1 MKANKKTLVILAAIA
16 ALCLAGVA
24 VSQFVDWNVDS
35 ESTGGN
41 IGKSSRF
48 SRKTAKDGAS
58 NMEELLQNDQE
69 FKDGIVAA
77 YLVMK
82 TRAQQFNALVDMSV
96 DVAGDIPAFETV
108 LQAMKDAQP
117 KVRNVCASL
126 EAAGNDLNAA
136 LGGET
141 PKDLAQNT
149 NNAALAYGILQQQNS
164 LANDFIDTTDAY
176 LKTAAGDDRLKLV
189 RDQWVQYQQLTAAL
203 AQDADATA
211 VLEEKGYLLSPEMCG
226 LILSSFNEDCQVA
239 TLCNASLTD
248 AMGIMAP
255 VLSSFIAGE
264 QGEMCYSLLVK
275 HIPELS
281 NSDGLRNSDAIKNVE
296 VVGNSDAIKNVEVVR
311 NSDALESSALV
322 RNAEEMVSAILVVSA
337 TSGLVNLRNASFDVM
352 NNVVVDGMQL
362 TPLTLQMHDALKA
375 VTGEGSEVLNF
386 F

>member
-35 ESTGGN
+35 ESTSGN

-58 NMEELLQNDQE
+58 NMEELLQNDPE

-96 DVAGDIPAFETV
+96 DAAGDIPAFETV
-108 LQAMKDAQP
+108 LRAMKDAQP
-117 KVRNVCASL
+117 KIVNACASL
-126 EAAGNDLNAA
+126 EAAGNDLDAA

-149 NNAALAYGILQQQNS
+149 NNAVLAYGILQQQNS

-226 LILSSFNEDCQVA
+226 LTLRSFNEDCQVA
-239 TLCNASLTD
+239 TLSNTALTG
-248 AMGIMAP
+248 AMGFVAP
-255 VLSSFIAGE
+255 LISFIAGD
-264 QGEMCYSLLVK
+264 QGELCYALLKMHVA
-275 HIPELS
+275 ELS
-281 NSDGLRNSDAIKNVE
+281 NSEVLRNSDAIQSSMILENAETVKNAESV
-296 VVGNSDAIKNVEVVR
+296 KNAETAMNAVT
-311 NSDALESSALV
+311 V
-322 RNAEEMVSAILVVSA
+322 RNAEEAISAILVLSA
-337 TSGLVNLRNASFDVM
+337 TSGLVNLRNATTDVM

-362 TPLTLQMHDALKA
+362 TPFTLQMHDALKA
-375 VTGEGSEVLNF
+375 VTGEGAEVLNLI
-386 F
+386 

>member
-1 MKANKKTLVILAAIA
+1 MKTNKKTLVILAAIA

-58 NMEELLQNDQE
+58 NMEELLQNDPE

-108 LQAMKDAQP
+108 LQAMKDVQP
-117 KVRNVCASL
+117 KIVNVCASL

-164 LANDFIDTTDAY
+164 LADDFIDTTDAY
-176 LKTAAGDDRLKLV
+176 LKTAAGDDRCVPEDGRRRRPPQV
-189 RDQWVQYQQLTAAL
+189 RPRPVGAIPAVDGRFGAGCGRYRRPGREGLSAL
-203 AQDADATA
+203 ARNVRLD
-211 VLEEKGYLLSPEMCG
+211 LE
-226 LILSSFNEDCQVA
+226 ILQ
-239 TLCNASLTD
+239 
-248 AMGIMAP
+248 
-255 VLSSFIAGE
+255 
-264 QGEMCYSLLVK
+264 
-275 HIPELS
+275 
-281 NSDGLRNSDAIKNVE
+281 
-296 VVGNSDAIKNVEVVR
+296 
-311 NSDALESSALV
+311 
-322 RNAEEMVSAILVVSA
+322 
-337 TSGLVNLRNASFDVM
+337 
-352 NNVVVDGMQL
+352 
-362 TPLTLQMHDALKA
+362 
-375 VTGEGSEVLNF
+375 
-386 F
+386 